1 MRRDREVLRV
11 RAAGPR
17 GFETASGNRQHP
29 GPDRIARDTAWLP
42 SRART
47 VVVCS
52 PGCVTPLD
60 ARRPS
65 TTPATGPSGRRP
77 PAARSSSARSAG
89 PRKPRGAT
97 HSRGRAGRSPRRR
110 HRRGLGH
117 RHWRSARGSVIPT
130 GPGTRK
136 RPGPPWAGSRPAAD
150 ATSRPSRRR
159 GRSARASTRRRTA
172 TAATEKGLTGTSATS
187 SYAARRPSGRPGIC
201 HTSREAQIERLRA
214 QTAELKARV
223 TDRDATIEELRSR
236 SSDCPDSPP
245 STTRSARSRPPSRR
259 HPPSWQ
265 PSLAPGPPSS
275 VLTADDRQGQPSQSE
290 FRAKGQQRAG

>member
-136 RPGPPWAGSRPAAD
+136 RPGPPWAAP
-150 ATSRPSRRR
+150 
-159 GRSARASTRRRTA
+159 
-172 TAATEKGLTGTSATS
+172 
-187 SYAARRPSGRPGIC
+187 ARRPMRPHDPRGGGGDPHGLPPEDGPRRQQPRRALPAPRRRVRTPPGDPPGGRGYAIPP
-201 HTSREAQIERLRA
+201 E
-214 QTAELKARV
+214 KP
-223 TDRDATIEELRSR
+223 R
-236 SSDCPDSPP
+236 SS
-245 STTRSARSRPPSRR
+245 
-259 HPPSWQ
+259 
-265 PSLAPGPPSS
+265 
-275 VLTADDRQGQPSQSE
+275 V
-290 FRAKGQQRAG
+290 